1 MQQDEDVGKISQ
13 ATPMLIANAM
23 EQFVGNLCSGTAAI
37 AAERGSKT
45 ISASHLKACIQGSEL
60 LDFLKDVVKDVP
72 DLPPEDQPK
81 VKKQRSS
88 CDGEPDAAGTAS
100 RGRGRRGRPPGSG
113 RGRAS
118 GCPPG
123 GGRGRGS
130 RGGRTS
136 RPKAVEDDVE
146 VDDLED
152 GDGLQAGD
160 RQQGQGPPAGLD
172 QSTSQAA
179 AIGGLGSEPGGPAS
193 SAAVPLQQEAAASGA
208 YQGAPSGFAF
218 QAGPSAAEDEDD
230 YDEEDED

>member
-37 AAERGSKT
+37 AAGRGSKT

-60 LDFLKDVVKDVP
+60 LDFLTDVVQDVP

-88 CDGEPDAAGTAS
+88 YDGEADAAGGTS
-100 RGRGRRGRPPGSG
+100 RGRGRGRPPGSG
-113 RGRAS
+113 RGRA

-123 GGRGRGS
+123 SGRGRGS

-136 RPKAVEDDVE
+136 RPKAVEDDV
-146 VDDLED
+146 DLED

-160 RQQGQGPPAGLD
+160 QQQQGQGPPATELD
-172 QSTSQAA
+172 DTTSHQPPSAA
-179 AIGGLGSEPGGPAS
+179 EGGAQGSEPDGGAAA
-193 SAAVPLQQEAAASGA
+193 AAVPLQQGAS
-208 YQGAPSGFAF
+208 SGFAF
-218 QAGPSAAEDEDD
+218 QAGPAAAEDEDD
-230 YDEEDED
+230 YDEEDEDED